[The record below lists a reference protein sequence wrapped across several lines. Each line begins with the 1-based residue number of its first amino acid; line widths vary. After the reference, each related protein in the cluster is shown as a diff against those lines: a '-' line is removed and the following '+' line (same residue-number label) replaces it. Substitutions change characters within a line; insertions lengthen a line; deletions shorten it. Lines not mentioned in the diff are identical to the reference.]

1 MTLQSFMCHWFYRIV
16 IYFAVL
22 FLLVLGITYAPVTLS
37 SLYGKSDFAQ
47 VVSFLF
53 NFVIFTTP
61 IFLIEFLCKHSVIK
75 FLGLDFTARTPL
87 YFLKSLLF
95 AIIPFA
101 IIAIVYYSLGKSD
114 IIINEPSVKSIILAT
129 IILLVVAIQEEIFFR
144 AFLINS
150 LHFKFN
156 EKISIVISAITF
168 SLLHLGNASSS
179 MLSTTNTFLAG
190 ILLGLMYLRTMNL
203 WYPIFFH
210 FFWNFGQALILNS
223 NISSVASNIS
233 LFNYDK
239 MDLPKILTG
248 GFYGF
253 ENTLICTIILLVLI
267 FVVSKYETLRS
278 KNSSYY
284 NGIKNKMIKA
294 TNKNETQATK

>member
-47 VVSFLF
+47 VLSFLL

-61 IFLIEFLCKHSVIK
+61 IILIEFLCKHSVIK

-156 EKISIVISAITF
+156 KKISIVISAITF

>member
-1 MTLQSFMCHWFYRIV
+1 MCHWFYRIA

-22 FLLVLGITYAPVTLS
+22 FLLVLGITYSPIELS

-47 VVSFLF
+47 VFSYLF
-53 NFVIFTTP
+53 NFVIFISP

-75 FLGLDFTARTPL
+75 FLGLNFTARTPIH
-87 YFLKSLLF
+87 FLKSLLF
-95 AIIPFA
+95 VVIPFA
-101 IIAIVYYSLGKSD
+101 VIAIVYYSLGKSD
-114 IIINEPSVKSIILAT
+114 IIVNEPSVKSIILAILILM
-129 IILLVVAIQEEIFFR
+129 IIAIQEEIFFR
-144 AFLINS
+144 SFLINS

-156 EKISIVISAITF
+156 EKISILISAVTF

-179 MLSTTNTFLAG
+179 MLSTTTTFLAG

-210 FFWNFGQALILNS
+210 FFWNFGQALLLNS
-223 NISSVASNIS
+223 NISGVASNIS
-233 LFNYDK
+233 LFNYEK
-239 MDLPKILTG
+239 MDLPKFLTG

-253 ENTLICTIILLVLI
+253 ENTIASILILLVLI
-267 FVVSKYETLRS
+267 FAVSKYETLKS

-284 NGIKNKMIKA
+284 FGIKNKLIKA
-294 TNKNETQATK
+294 TNKNETQAKK